1 MLALAQAAIQN
12 LTSALLVLMIL
23 VTIVGNT
30 LVCLSPIY
38 FRKLRHPSNY
48 LLISLAL
55 SDLSVALL
63 VMPIAL
69 YSELQPDWLLGKLK
83 TFLIHQC

>member
-1 MLALAQAAIQN
+1 MSLFILVASAIQN
-12 LTSALLVLMIL
+12 VTTALLVLMI
-23 VTIVGNT
+23 VITIVGNT

-63 VMPIAL
+63 VMPFAL
-69 YSELQPDWLLGKLK
+69 YSELQPAWLLGKLK
-83 TFLIHQC
+83 SIPV